1 MTDIFRV
8 VRCSPYEVRVF
19 DKMEMQVAYRL
30 WWFSVIIVTVDAA
43 YILLFNLFLFPTL
56 KI

>member
-1 MTDIFRV
+1 MKWVFLIKWKCRWLTD
-8 VRCSPYEVRVF
+8 YGG
-19 DKMEMQVAYRL
+19 
-30 WWFSVIIVTVDAA
+30 FSVIIVTVDAA